1 MNFNGG
7 VIIIGSL
14 LWENTPKRHKWR
26 QVYLE
31 PADKAVTVG
40 IRIRYGRQSSTRSET
55 FTMIIS
61 QHLTTEVGQA
71 LILPFKEPI
80 RNSRQLESQA
90 FALAAAEGLWTD
102 EGPSLNKSWG
112 TVGLLINPSIEA
124 KDKKN
129 ADVVRN
135 RWIKLYDQ
143 YKFDN
148 KQYSIDKE
156 EPPIDKNGFLQLEW
170 TDEMNQFD
178 FLLAT
183 PVVPRPKAAL
193 TAKQIADRMKEKNYR
208 EYFDN
213 NQKHNIRTFQDTEIT
228 RELS

>member
-1 MNFNGG
+1 MNFKGG

-14 LWENTPKRHKWR
+14 LWEDTPKRRKWR
-26 QVYLE
+26 QLYLE
-31 PADKAVTVG
+31 SVDKGVTTR
-40 IRIRYGRQSSTRSET
+40 IRIRYGRQSRTRSDT

-61 QHLTTEVGQA
+61 QHPTTEFGQA
-71 LILPFKEPI
+71 LILPFKAAI
-80 RNSRQLESQA
+80 KNSRQLESQA
-90 FALAAAEGLWTD
+90 FALAAAEGLWSD

-112 TVGLLINPSIEA
+112 TVGLLINPSIES

-129 ADVVRN
+129 ADVVKS

-143 YKFDN
+143 YDLDN

-183 PVVPRPKAAL
+183 PVVPNPKITL
-193 TAKQIADRMKEKNYR
+193 TAKHIADRMKEKNYR

-213 NQKHNIRTFQDTEIT
+213 NQKHNIITFQDTEIT
-228 RELS
+228 RELT